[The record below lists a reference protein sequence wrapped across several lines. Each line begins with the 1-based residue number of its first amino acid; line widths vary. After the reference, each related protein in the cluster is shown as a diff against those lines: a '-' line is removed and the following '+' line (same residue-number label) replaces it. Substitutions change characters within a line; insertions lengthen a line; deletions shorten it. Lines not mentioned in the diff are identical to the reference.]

1 MKLSAGVSATV
12 SGVGL
17 SSRSGFARG
26 CSMALSSR
34 AAAMESIGVMGV
46 MLASDMA
53 VLLNPML
60 GVGIIFLDSCV
71 VNDFFCIPDQPL
83 KTLVRHCV
91 RPNLLFGA
99 Q

>member
-1 MKLSAGVSATV
+1 
-12 SGVGL
+12 
-17 SSRSGFARG
+17 
-26 CSMALSSR
+26 
-34 AAAMESIGVMGV
+34 MESIGVMGV

-71 VNDFFCIPDQPL
+71 VNDFFWIPAQAS

-99 Q
+99 QPTPTAAQALHELSARTMLDAQAPRRERNDDL

>member
-1 MKLSAGVSATV
+1 MKLSAGVSEIV

-17 SSRSGFARG
+17 SSRSGFTRGCLTARG
-26 CSMALSSR
+26 PGAGVAFSSLR

-71 VNDFFCIPDQPL
+71 VNDFFCIPAQAS
-83 KTLVRHCV
+83 KTLVRHC
-91 RPNLLFGA
+91 
-99 Q
+99 